1 MSCTEHNWTV
11 AQIKRVARI
20 RRLDAILEAEYG
32 VLDAVGRDCKV
43 RQGDKP
49 HNIYCAGYGT
59 VAVPD
64 RAISILRR
72 RKALGEKAW

>member
-1 MSCTEHNWTV
+1 MSRIEHSWTV
-11 AQIKRVARI
+11 IQTKKVARI
-20 RRLDAILEAEYG
+20 RRLDAILKTEYG

-43 RQGDKP
+43 RLGNKP
-49 HNIYCAGYGT
+49 HNIYCAITGT

-72 RKALGEKAW
+72 RKALGEKVW